1 MIKTLFINFWEYKF
15 FRFIIV
21 GIINTAF
28 GYAVFAFLIYLKFHY
43 SIAVLISTILGVLF
57 NFKTIGE
64 IVFNNKSNRLILR
77 FCMVYFITYWLN
89 VFIIFIFKKVISENL
104 YLVGFLALI
113 PVALITFFLNKY
125 FVFGLDKG

>member
-21 GIINTAF
+21 GIVNTAF
-28 GYAVFAFLIYLKFHY
+28 GYALFALLIYLKFHY

>member
-28 GYAVFAFLIYLKFHY
+28 GYTLFALLIYLKFHY

-77 FCMVYFITYWLN
+77 FGMVYFITYWLN

>member
-28 GYAVFAFLIYLKFHY
+28 GYALFALLIYLKFHY

>member
-15 FRFIIV
+15 FRFIMV

-28 GYAVFAFLIYLKFHY
+28 GYALFALLIYLKFHY

>member
-21 GIINTAF
+21 GIVNTAF
-28 GYAVFAFLIYLKFHY
+28 GYALFALLIYLKFHY

-77 FCMVYFITYWLN
+77 FGMVYFITYWLN

>member
-21 GIINTAF
+21 GIVNTAF
-28 GYAVFAFLIYLKFHY
+28 GYALFALLIYLKFHY

-64 IVFNNKSNRLILR
+64 IVFNNKSNRLILK